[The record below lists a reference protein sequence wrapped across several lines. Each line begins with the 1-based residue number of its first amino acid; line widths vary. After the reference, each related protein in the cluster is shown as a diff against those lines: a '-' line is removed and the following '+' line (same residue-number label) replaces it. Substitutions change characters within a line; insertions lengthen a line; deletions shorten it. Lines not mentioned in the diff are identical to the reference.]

1 MDMVNWVSRV
11 GKLICYNI
19 SAIYCFIFNTKH
31 ITYIL
36 SNQEAFGKING
47 HYNVP
52 CPIPPHLEA
61 EGYHGDDE
69 SIATAFRLYRW
80 VNKVHQEYHM
90 YANGKYSRLMNEER
104 VEQLRGIGFTLFD

>member
-1 MDMVNWVSRV
+1 M
-11 GKLICYNI
+11 LFI
-19 SAIYCFIFNTKH
+19 SAIIGLYSIPNTSLHIF
-31 ITYIL
+31 L
-36 SNQEAFGKING
+36 CNQEAFGKING

-80 VNKVHQEYHM
+80 VNKVHQEYHL